1 MEFSEKMWLMIK
13 IKAAKKT
20 GFHALSSK
28 HIFGKIT
35 PMGVGQIDPN
45 TPTPPAFLESTKQF

>member
-13 IKAAKKT
+13 IKAANK
-20 GFHALSSK
+20 HALSSK

>member
-1 MEFSEKMWLMIK
+1 MVAYDKNKSHKK
-13 IKAAKKT
+13 I

-45 TPTPPAFLESTKQF
+45 TPTSPAFLELIKQF